1 MYVYLGTGSL
11 SDLLNAEHMVEV
23 TVGEEYLA
31 EGKPLAGDKIE
42 ETSAVAADVDSD
54 TAVGGGLDDIAVSLD
69 RTKLESI
76 YFHIDLTSYS
86 GSVDGNNA
94 FDLSDIFKQVFE
106 LFGIRYDYRA
116 FKESVAVF
124 ENSR

>member
-1 MYVYLGTGSL
+1 MDIDLCTGSL

-31 EGKPLAGDKIE
+31 EGKSLSGNKIE

-54 TAVGGGLDDIAVSLD
+54 AAVGSGLDDITVGLD

-76 YFHIDLTSYS
+76 DFHIDLTSYS

-94 FDLSDIFKQVFE
+94 FDLSDFFKQVFE